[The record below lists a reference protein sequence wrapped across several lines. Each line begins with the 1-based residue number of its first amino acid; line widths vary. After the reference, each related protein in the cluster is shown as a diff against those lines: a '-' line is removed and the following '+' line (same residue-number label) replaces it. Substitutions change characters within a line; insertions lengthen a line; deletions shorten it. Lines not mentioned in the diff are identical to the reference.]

1 MIYYLA
7 TPYSGDK
14 LSKMR
19 HRYVFALIVSEEL
32 RKKGYVVYSPIIHWH
47 VQTQLFNLPPEAS
60 FWEVQNNAM
69 IEVCGGIIIP
79 SIPQWELSEGVVD
92 ELADFQTAGKE
103 IIFYEP
109 EAKYKAEKNRFRS
122 SIVVSYQDIV
132 DAVSKAVGIEKENT
146 LSKKQTRRI
155 ADARHLAR
163 YIFMIMNSHITYPE
177 AGRLMGTDHSTICH
191 SLTFCDD
198 RLNSVAKDKK
208 FIAVKENALKI
219 LSEQKEL

>member
-1 MIYYLA
+1 
-7 TPYSGDK
+7 
-14 LSKMR
+14 MR

-79 SIPQWELSEGVVD
+79 RIPQWELSEGIVD
-92 ELADFQTAGKE
+92 ELVEFQEAGKE

-109 EAKYKAEKNRFRS
+109 EAKFKAEKNRFQD
-122 SIVVSYQDIV
+122 SIVVSYRDIV

-146 LSKKQTRRI
+146 LSKKRARRVVE
-155 ADARHLAR
+155 ARHLAR
-163 YIFMIMNSHITYPE
+163 YIFMLLNNHISYPE
-177 AGRLMGTDHSTICH
+177 AGHLMGTDHSTIIH
-191 SLTFCDD
+191 SLSICDD
-198 RLNSVAKDKK
+198 KLNSFAKDNK